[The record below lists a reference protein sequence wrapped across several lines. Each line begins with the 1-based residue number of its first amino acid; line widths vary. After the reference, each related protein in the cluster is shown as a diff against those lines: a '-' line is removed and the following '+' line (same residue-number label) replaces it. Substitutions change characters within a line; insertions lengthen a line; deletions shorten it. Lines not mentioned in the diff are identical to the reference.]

1 MRVSR
6 RISPECPSICRLQ
19 SASSKATFSHRRRC
33 GARRPTRSS
42 FTGARFRRAV
52 TSPRLSSPSCSLPNY
67 ARASLKCVDCWTL
80 LQQDEEEIISKG
92 SAMTQRATTSLSLHY
107 QVKPSQKEGLLVEIK
122 GMLDRCAKEP
132 EFIMGILHETPER
145 PNELVLHE
153 LWKGT
158 RAEFDA
164 TQGTKP
170 YRKAY
175 IENTKKFLDKVDVE
189 WNLPILEWGT
199 NLTGLKQS

>member
-1 MRVSR
+1 VKSF
-6 RISPECPSICRLQ
+6 
-19 SASSKATFSHRRRC
+19 ASKEGGFH
-33 GARRPTRSS
+33 GY
-42 FTGARFRRAV
+42 
-52 TSPRLSSPSCSLPNY
+52 N
-67 ARASLKCVDCWTL
+67 
-80 LQQDEEEIISKG
+80 ISKG

-107 QVKPSQKEGLLVEIK
+107 QVKPGQREQVLVEIK

-132 EFIMGILHETPER
+132 EFIMAIIHEAPER
-145 PNELVLHE
+145 PNEFVFYE

>member
-1 MRVSR
+1 
-6 RISPECPSICRLQ
+6 
-19 SASSKATFSHRRRC
+19 
-33 GARRPTRSS
+33 
-42 FTGARFRRAV
+42 
-52 TSPRLSSPSCSLPNY
+52 
-67 ARASLKCVDCWTL
+67 
-80 LQQDEEEIISKG
+80 
-92 SAMTQRATTSLSLHY
+92 MTQRATSSLSLHY

-145 PNELVLHE
+145 PNQFVLYE

-175 IENTKKFLDKVDVE
+175 IENTKKFLEKVGIE
-189 WNLPILEWGT
+189 WNSPILEWGT
-199 NLTGLKQS
+199 NLTGLNQS

>member
-1 MRVSR
+1 
-6 RISPECPSICRLQ
+6 
-19 SASSKATFSHRRRC
+19 
-33 GARRPTRSS
+33 
-42 FTGARFRRAV
+42 
-52 TSPRLSSPSCSLPNY
+52 
-67 ARASLKCVDCWTL
+67 
-80 LQQDEEEIISKG
+80 
-92 SAMTQRATTSLSLHY
+92 MTQRATTSLSLHY
-107 QVKPSQKEGLLVEIK
+107 QVKPSQKGGLLVEIK

-145 PNELVLHE
+145 ANEFVLHE

-158 RAEFDA
+158 RAEFD
-164 TQGTKP
+164 TIQGTKP

-199 NLTGLKQS
+199 NLTDLKQS

>member
-1 MRVSR
+1 M
-6 RISPECPSICRLQ
+6 
-19 SASSKATFSHRRRC
+19 
-33 GARRPTRSS
+33 GANT
-42 FTGARFRRAV
+42 
-52 TSPRLSSPSCSLPNY
+52 
-67 ARASLKCVDCWTL
+67 W
-80 LQQDEEEIISKG
+80 KG
-92 SAMTQRATTSLSLHY
+92 NAMTQRATTSLSLHY
-107 QVKPSQKEGLLVEIK
+107 QVKPGQREQVLIEIK
-122 GMLDRCAKEP
+122 AMLDLCAKEP
-132 EFIMGILHETPER
+132 EFIMGILHETPDR
-145 PNELVLHE
+145 PNEFVLHE

-199 NLTGLKQS
+199 NLTGLNQS

>member
-1 MRVSR
+1 MGDPVAG
-6 RISPECPSICRLQ
+6 CRTSQGHLEL
-19 SASSKATFSHRRRC
+19 AEDEGNLVC
-33 GARRPTRSS
+33 RRPVALRGG
-42 FTGARFRRAV
+42 FHEY
-52 TSPRLSSPSCSLPNY
+52 N
-67 ARASLKCVDCWTL
+67 
-80 LQQDEEEIISKG
+80 ISKG
-92 SAMTQRATTSLSLHY
+92 NTMTQRATTSLSLHY

-145 PNELVLHE
+145 PNQLVLYE

-170 YRKAY
+170 YRNAY

-199 NLTGLKQS
+199 NLTGLNQS

>member
-1 MRVSR
+1 M
-6 RISPECPSICRLQ
+6 
-19 SASSKATFSHRRRC
+19 KKGGFH
-33 GARRPTRSS
+33 GY
-42 FTGARFRRAV
+42 
-52 TSPRLSSPSCSLPNY
+52 N
-67 ARASLKCVDCWTL
+67 
-80 LQQDEEEIISKG
+80 ISKG

-107 QVKPSQKEGLLVEIK
+107 QVKPGQREQVLVEIK

-132 EFIMGILHETPER
+132 EFIMAIIHETPER
-145 PNELVLHE
+145 PNEFVFYE

-175 IENTKKFLDKVDVE
+175 IENTKTFLEKVGIE
-189 WNLPILEWGT
+189 WNSPILEWGT
-199 NLTGLKQS
+199 NLTGLNQS

>member
-1 MRVSR
+1 
-6 RISPECPSICRLQ
+6 
-19 SASSKATFSHRRRC
+19 
-33 GARRPTRSS
+33 
-42 FTGARFRRAV
+42 
-52 TSPRLSSPSCSLPNY
+52 
-67 ARASLKCVDCWTL
+67 
-80 LQQDEEEIISKG
+80 
-92 SAMTQRATTSLSLHY
+92 MTQRATTSLSLHY
-107 QVKPSQKEGLLVEIK
+107 QVKPGQREQVLVEIK

-132 EFIMGILHETPER
+132 EFIMAIIHETPQR
-145 PNELVLHE
+145 PNEFVFYE

-199 NLTGLKQS
+199 NLTGLNQS